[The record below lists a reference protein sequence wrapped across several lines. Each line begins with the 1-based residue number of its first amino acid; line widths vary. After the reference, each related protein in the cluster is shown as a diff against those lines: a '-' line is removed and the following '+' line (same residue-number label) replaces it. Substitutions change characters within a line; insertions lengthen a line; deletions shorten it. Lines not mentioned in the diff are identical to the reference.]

1 MIQFCE
7 DVKESLQLLNY
18 TTDLKE
24 MINEYNSSLSEVVK
38 KHAPVLAKT
47 ISVTSDASLLDVEY
61 VSLHKFR
68 RKAERRYR
76 KSRLDND
83 KKAYQFLQNRL
94 SNYHIKR
101 KKEFVS
107 SKLKQE

>member
-1 MIQFCE
+1 MTKFYE
-7 DVKESLQLLNY
+7 DAKESLQLLNY

-47 ISVTSDASLLDVEY
+47 ISVTSDAPLLDAEY
-61 VSLHKFR
+61 VSLHKPR
-68 RKAERRYR
+68 RKAERRYC

-83 KKAYQFLQNRL
+83 KKVYQFLQKRL

-101 KKEFVS
+101 KKRVCF
-107 SKLKQE
+107 